1 MIKSYVNSVLF
12 FVILVLL
19 QVFVF
24 NSIQFSGLINPYF
37 YVIYILLLPFET
49 PGWILLLS
57 SFLLGFTVDTFSNT
71 LGLHSAA
78 CTFMAVLRPS
88 VLKSFSPRDGYEP
101 GTLPRLSFYGFTWF
115 LKYTLIL
122 VLVHHFI
129 LFYFE
134 IFRLSDFFS
143 TLLRVI
149 LSTLFTTAIIVLSQF
164 FFFRK

>member
-1 MIKSYVNSVLF
+1 MIKPFINSIFF
-12 FVILVLL
+12 FVVLIVL

-49 PGWILLLS
+49 PGWILLIS
-57 SFLLGFTVDTFSNT
+57 SFFLGFFVDTFCNT
-71 LGLHSAA
+71 LGLHTAA

-101 GTLPRLSFYGFTWF
+101 GTLPRLSYYGFTWF
-115 LKYTLIL
+115 LKYTLLL
-122 VLVHHFI
+122 VLAHHII

-143 TLLRVI
+143 TLLRVL

-164 FFFRK
+164 FIFRK

>member
-1 MIKSYVNSVLF
+1 MIKPFINSIFF
-12 FVILVLL
+12 FVVLIVL

-49 PGWILLLS
+49 PGWILLIS
-57 SFLLGFTVDTFSNT
+57 SFFLGFFVDTFCNT
-71 LGLHSAA
+71 LGLHTAA

-101 GTLPRLSFYGFTWF
+101 GTLPRLSYYGFTWF
-115 LKYTLIL
+115 LKYTLLL
-122 VLVHHFI
+122 VLAHHII

-134 IFRLSDFFS
+134 IFRLSDFLS
-143 TLLRVI
+143 TLLRVL

-164 FFFRK
+164 FIFRK

>member
-1 MIKSYVNSVLF
+1 MIKPYINTIFIFIVLVF
-12 FVILVLL
+12 L

-57 SFLLGFTVDTFSNT
+57 SFFLGFTIDTFSNT
-71 LGLHSAA
+71 LGLHAAA

-88 VLKSFSPRDGYEP
+88 VLNSFSPRDGYEP
-101 GTLPRLSFYGFTWF
+101 GTLPRLSYYGFTWF

-122 VLVHHFI
+122 VFVHHI
-129 LFYFE
+129 VLFYFE

-143 TLLRVI
+143 TMLRAL
-149 LSTLFTTAIIVLSQF
+149 LSTMFTTAIIVLSQF
-164 FFFRK
+164 FVFRK